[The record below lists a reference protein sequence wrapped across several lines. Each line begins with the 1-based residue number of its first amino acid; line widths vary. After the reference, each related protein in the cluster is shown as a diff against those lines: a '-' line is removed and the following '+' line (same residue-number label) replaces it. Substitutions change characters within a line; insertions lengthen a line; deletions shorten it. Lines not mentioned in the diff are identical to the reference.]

1 MSVGTAF
8 YPRTAP
14 LNTKLQWREWSGYLA
29 ASAYSDSHEIEYN
42 AIREAAALID
52 VSPLYKYLVSG
63 PDATRLVDRVIT
75 RDASKLAVG
84 RVYYTSWCNEDGRV
98 VDDGTVARLEEQ
110 TYRWTA
116 ADSSLRWLRMNA
128 RGLDVEIE
136 DVSERISALAVQG
149 PLSRDVL
156 EAATETSWGDLK
168 YFGRQ
173 AAQVG
178 SIPVDV
184 SRTGYTGDLG
194 YEVWVES
201 AQAVELWDA
210 LVRAGSAY
218 GIRPAGML
226 ALDIARI
233 EAGLILI
240 EVDFDSVRRALIPE
254 QSYSPFELGVLGR
267 FVDFEKP
274 VEFVGRRALEREQG
288 RGGPPRRL
296 VGLELDWEPLEELY
310 RAKGLTPTLEPAA
323 SRVPVPAVRAGPP
336 DRQGD
341 QHDVEPDTEEGGC
354 AGVSR
359 CRPKQARHEDRRRVD
374 GGGAAQ
380 PDGGDGGGAAVLQPD
395 AQDLDGR
402 SFTSLRA
409 RHVRSSSPA
418 RSNAAIAIARSWIA
432 RPGRVE
438 DRDLVV
444 GRRPSASPVSTA
456 PSSSRPPRDRARF
469 DRGRELA
476 AVARLL
482 PLVAVDRRRAGSPR
496 PRSPP
501 CRGRR
506 PPSGSRAGPG
516 ATSPREQDLLA
527 RRDGDDDVGGER
539 LLPARGDADAEAGRD
554 GVRPLAV
561 DVPQRDVAAERLQLR
576 AAARP
581 FTPAPIT
588 AADAGQAERLRRER
602 RRRPRAQRGHRA
614 RVHDGLD
621 HSVSA
626 FERITTPLTV
636 GRPARDCRG
645 TTSPT
650 SATRARRRAPASRGS
665 PRPDSS

>member
-1 MSVGTAF
+1 M
-8 YPRTAP
+8 
-14 LNTKLQWREWSGYLA
+14 
-29 ASAYSDSHEIEYN
+29 
-42 AIREAAALID
+42 
-52 VSPLYKYLVSG
+52 
-63 PDATRLVDRVIT
+63 IT
-75 RDASKLAVG
+75 RDANKLAVG

-168 YFGRQ
+168 YFGRR

-296 VGLELDWEPLEELY
+296 VGLELEWEPLEELY
-310 RAKGLTPTLEPAA
+310 RAQGLTPTLEPSA
-323 SRVPVPAVRAGPP
+323 SRDPRSRVRAGPP

-341 QHDVEPDTEEGGC
+341 QHDVEPDAQEGRG
-354 AGVSR
+354 AGVGSLPTKAR
-359 CRPKQARHEDRRRVD
+359 PARGSTSSGRWRRGAAGRRGRWSSCRSSTRTARPRPSLAHRPPSLTVGEIGGPKVRPNRSLRRRRV
-374 GGGAAQ
+374 
-380 PDGGDGGGAAVLQPD
+380 
-395 AQDLDGR
+395 
-402 SFTSLRA
+402 
-409 RHVRSSSPA
+409 
-418 RSNAAIAIARSWIA
+418 AI
-432 RPGRVE
+432 
-438 DRDLVV
+438 
-444 GRRPSASPVSTA
+444 
-456 PSSSRPPRDRARF
+456 
-469 DRGRELA
+469 
-476 AVARLL
+476 
-482 PLVAVDRRRAGSPR
+482 
-496 PRSPP
+496 
-501 CRGRR
+501 
-506 PPSGSRAGPG
+506 
-516 ATSPREQDLLA
+516 
-527 RRDGDDDVGGER
+527 
-539 LLPARGDADAEAGRD
+539 
-554 GVRPLAV
+554 
-561 DVPQRDVAAERLQLR
+561 
-576 AAARP
+576 
-581 FTPAPIT
+581 
-588 AADAGQAERLRRER
+588 RREC
-602 RRRPRAQRGHRA
+602 P
-614 RVHDGLD
+614 
-621 HSVSA
+621 
-626 FERITTPLTV
+626 
-636 GRPARDCRG
+636 
-645 TTSPT
+645 
-650 SATRARRRAPASRGS
+650 
-665 PRPDSS
+665 